1 MQAPLS
7 FHTVF
12 PWTKAP
18 FIVSAPMRPIS
29 FAPLAVA
36 VSRAG
41 GLGFLAGGTD
51 LVFLET
57 SLEDAVE
64 SLSKFPIPSSSADL
78 LPIGVGFINW
88 AVDLDKAISIIQNFM
103 PSAVW
108 FFAPR
113 NNVDLIR
120 WTERT
125 REVTSMRTEVW
136 IQVGSVADAVEVAQS
151 CHPDVLVVQGSDAG
165 GHGIAR
171 GAGIISLLPEVAD
184 ALAQEGLGN
193 IRLLAAG
200 GIVEGR
206 AVAACLALGA
216 DGVALGTRF
225 LASEEATL
233 TKGNQGDVIRS
244 KDGGTST
251 ARTTVYDILRGA
263 TGWPEHY
270 NARGIINQSY
280 LDAKDG
286 IVTEENKRLYAEAL
300 EKGDQ
305 GWGEHGRLAAYAGTG
320 VGLISE
326 VLPARDILN
335 EIRHDVKKAQLKF
348 TSMEFD

>member
-1 MQAPLS
+1 MPAPSSFQAA
-7 FHTVF
+7 F
-12 PWTKAP
+12 PWTRKP
-18 FIVSAPMRPIS
+18 LIVSAPMRPIS

-41 GLGFLAGGTD
+41 GLGFLAGGVD
-51 LVFLET
+51 LVTLER
-57 SLEDAVE
+57 SLENAVE
-64 SLSKFPIPSSSADL
+64 SLSKFPIPGSSADL

-88 AVDLDKAISIIQNFM
+88 GVDLDMAISIIQKFL

-113 NNVDLIR
+113 TNHDLIK

-125 REVTSMRTEVW
+125 REVTSARTEVW
-136 IQVGSVADAVEVAQS
+136 IQIGSVADAVEVAQS

-165 GHGIAR
+165 GHGISR

-184 ALAQEGLGN
+184 ALSKEGLGN

-206 AVAACLALGA
+206 AVSASLALGA
-216 DGVALGTRF
+216 DGVVLGTRF

-244 KDGGTST
+244 KDGGIST
-251 ARTTVYDILRGA
+251 VRTRVYDTLRG
-263 TGWPEHY
+263 TKGWPENY

-280 LDAKDG
+280 LDAKDE
-286 IVTEENKRLYAEAL
+286 IVTDENKRLYAEAL

-320 VGLISE
+320 VGLINE
-326 VLPARDILN
+326 VLSARDIL
-335 EIRHDVKKAQLKF
+335 EEVRLDVKKAQLKF
-348 TSMEFD
+348 TNMEFD